1 MLEVSIIIPVY
12 NGISYIDRCLEAI
25 VSSGAPADKYE
36 IIAVD
41 DNSTDASLVKLQ
53 EWESKTENMRVYHR
67 RKAGPGGARNLGLNY
82 AKGRYIMF
90 VDVDDRIN
98 PSAFARLIT
107 RLIGLYSHQV
117 IGFDCLKVDAS
128 DREVPFQQFVLPYCR
143 DISGPDYMARYP
155 LCGVLWS
162 YLFNRSFLLKLNVRF
177 LEKCV
182 LEDEDFVTRVFGR
195 ADSVTFLPVQLYYY
209 YAENKSGLSNI
220 PDPEHQARL
229 MHDRL
234 AVITGLKRMR
244 EAICDPQLEEGLDR
258 KLCDLSVDTIRI
270 LINKPYDEKQI
281 AEALDALSGLGL
293 YPLPRGEYGSAYMRL
308 RVATDT
314 PRKVMTWKQRRSSA
328 MWRRWACHFLH
339 LRLS

>member
-12 NGISYIDRCLEAI
+12 NGLPYIDRCLEAI
-25 VSSGAPADKYE
+25 VASGVSADKYE

-41 DNSTDASLVKLQ
+41 DNSTDASLEKLQ
-53 EWESKTENMRVYHR
+53 EWASKVENMRVYHR

-90 VDVDDRIN
+90 VDVDDLVH
-98 PSAFARLIT
+98 SASLAQLLNNLIP
-107 RLIGLYSHQV
+107 LYSHQI
-117 IGFDCLKVDAS
+117 IGFDCVKVDAAGQ
-128 DREVPFQQFVLPYCR
+128 ETPFQNFVLPYCR

-195 ADSVTFLPVQLYYY
+195 AEQVTFLPVQLYYY

-220 PDPEHQARL
+220 PDPAHQSRL

-234 AVITGLKRMR
+234 MVITGLKRMR

-258 KLCDLSVDTIRI
+258 KLSDLAVDTIRI
-270 LINKPYDEKQI
+270 LISKPYDEEQI
-281 AEALDALSGLGL
+281 SAALDTLSKLSL
-293 YPLPRGEYGSAYMRL
+293 YPVPQGEYGSAYNRL
-308 RVATDT
+308 RRATDT
-314 PRKVMTWKQRRSSA
+314 PRKVLRWKRRRSSRL
-328 MWRRWACHFLH
+328 WRRWASRFLH
-339 LRLS
+339 LRLG

>member
-1 MLEVSIIIPVY
+1 MS
-12 NGISYIDRCLEAI
+12 RRI

-128 DREVPFQQFVLPYCR
+128 DREVPFQQFVLLIAGIFPVPITWLVIPCAEYC
-143 DISGPDYMARYP
+143 G
-155 LCGVLWS
+155 
-162 YLFNRSFLLKLNVRF
+162 
-177 LEKCV
+177 
-182 LEDEDFVTRVFGR
+182 
-195 ADSVTFLPVQLYYY
+195 
-209 YAENKSGLSNI
+209 
-220 PDPEHQARL
+220 
-229 MHDRL
+229 
-234 AVITGLKRMR
+234 
-244 EAICDPQLEEGLDR
+244 AIC
-258 KLCDLSVDTIRI
+258 S
-270 LINKPYDEKQI
+270 I
-281 AEALDALSGLGL
+281 ALFIETQCAFS
-293 YPLPRGEYGSAYMRL
+293 
-308 RVATDT
+308 
-314 PRKVMTWKQRRSSA
+314 
-328 MWRRWACHFLH
+328 
-339 LRLS
+339 

>member
-107 RLIGLYSHQV
+107 RLIGLYS
-117 IGFDCLKVDAS
+117 
-128 DREVPFQQFVLPYCR
+128 
-143 DISGPDYMARYP
+143 
-155 LCGVLWS
+155 
-162 YLFNRSFLLKLNVRF
+162 
-177 LEKCV
+177 
-182 LEDEDFVTRVFGR
+182 
-195 ADSVTFLPVQLYYY
+195 
-209 YAENKSGLSNI
+209 
-220 PDPEHQARL
+220 
-229 MHDRL
+229 
-234 AVITGLKRMR
+234 
-244 EAICDPQLEEGLDR
+244 
-258 KLCDLSVDTIRI
+258 
-270 LINKPYDEKQI
+270 
-281 AEALDALSGLGL
+281 
-293 YPLPRGEYGSAYMRL
+293 
-308 RVATDT
+308 
-314 PRKVMTWKQRRSSA
+314 
-328 MWRRWACHFLH
+328 
-339 LRLS
+339 LRLSGSIA